1 MQQLYDDTVLLV
13 MSYKKDQKLDNSKF
27 IDEQRAIAEAETIAK
42 LAPNEKTRI
51 EAKNVAEQ
59 LTESIEEKSTIQDQQ
74 AEELDKV
81 LDETKKNINKTTKEA
96 RKEVSHFA
104 KVIGDLQEQ
113 TIQTTKAIGYELVH
127 LQKEAM
133 STQSAWI
140 PYMEQTY
147 ALYWTPW
154 MSPSI
159 MSEVYI
165 QMVDNFVDNALASTS
180 LANNLVSANMDSIQ
194 QIADNTREYCKLG
207 VDTVKTL
214 RETLKQL

>member
-1 MQQLYDDTVLLV
+1 
-13 MSYKKDQKLDNSKF
+13 MSFKKNQLDNSKF
-27 IDEQRAIAEAETIAK
+27 IDEQKALAEAETIAK
-42 LAPNEKTRI
+42 LAPNEKTRN

-59 LTESIEEKSTIQDQQ
+59 LTESVEEKSTLQDQQ
-74 AEELDKV
+74 EKELDKV
-81 LDETKKNINKTTKEA
+81 LDETKKNINETTNEA
-96 RKEVSHFA
+96 KREVSRFA
-104 KVIGDLQEQ
+104 KAIGDSQEQ

-133 STQSAWI
+133 STQLAWI

-154 MSPSI
+154 MSPNI

-165 QMVDNFVDNALASTS
+165 QMVDNFVDNALASTN
-180 LANNLVSANMDSIQ
+180 LANNLVLANMDSIQ

-207 VDTVKTL
+207 VDTVKTF
-214 RETLKQL
+214 REALTQP

>member
-1 MQQLYDDTVLLV
+1 
-13 MSYKKDQKLDNSKF
+13 MSYKNDQLDNSKL
-27 IDEQRAIAEAETIAK
+27 IDEQKALAEAETIAK
-42 LAPNEKTRI
+42 LAPNEKTRN

-59 LTESIEEKSTIQDQQ
+59 LTESVEEKSTLQDQQ
-74 AEELDKV
+74 EKELDKV
-81 LDETKKNINKTTKEA
+81 LDETKKNINETTNEA
-96 RKEVSHFA
+96 KREVSRFA
-104 KVIGDLQEQ
+104 KAIGDSQEQ

-133 STQSAWI
+133 STQLAWM

-165 QMVDNFVDNALASTS
+165 QMVDNFVDNALASTN
-180 LANNLVSANMDSIQ
+180 LANNLVLANMDSIQ

-207 VDTVKTL
+207 VDTVKTF
-214 RETLKQL
+214 REALTQP